1 MRLRKRKMEINRELI
16 QRIRNEYGEAFY
28 ILDSNMFKTNYNEL
42 KSAFSAIYSDFN
54 LAYSYKTN

>member
-1 MRLRKRKMEINRELI
+1 MEINRELI